1 MGVFTECQ
9 GGMTSAVV
17 SDKQLLLPI
26 SLVKVIRLFPKHFKL
41 ITLQWKILFTGGKHP
56 RQSPVFPGVDMP
68 VNSPQGQT
76 ATLGNYKARQ
86 ELHLRLS

>member
-1 MGVFTECQ
+1 MGDFTECQ
-9 GGMTSAVV
+9 GGMTSALF

-26 SLVKVIRLFPKHFKL
+26 SVVKVIRLFPKRFKL

-56 RQSPVFPGVDMP
+56 RQSPVFPGVDTP
-68 VNSPQGQT
+68 VNSPQGET